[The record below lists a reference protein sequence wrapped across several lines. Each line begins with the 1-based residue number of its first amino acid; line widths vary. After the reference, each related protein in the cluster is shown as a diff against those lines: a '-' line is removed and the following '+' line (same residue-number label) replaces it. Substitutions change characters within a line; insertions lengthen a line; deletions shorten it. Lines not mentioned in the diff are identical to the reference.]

1 MKKKQRKKGR
11 NLIVILVI
19 VILLALFCA
28 EPIKQQITKS
38 VYKKE
43 YSEYVTKYAEQYGV
57 EENLIYALIKAE
69 SNFNPDAVS
78 HQNAKGLMQLM
89 QSTAED
95 LAKKSKIELNNENIL
110 VENNG
115 FKLSKLTYFIKPTLF
130 KKIITLVKKKRNKAV
145 LPITSGPFL
154 IINNIGKINNMVINI
169 FGVSNKYFIL
179 EKFIKSFSIITN
191 TKISTKT
198 IIKFIIFEMTFEKY
212 LLINSNIFISLLL
225 I

>member
-19 VILLALFCA
+19 VILLALFCQN
-28 EPIKQQITKS
+28 PIKQQITKS

-43 YSEYVTKYAEQYGV
+43 YSEYVTKYAGQYGV

-110 VENNG
+110 DPEINIQLGTKYIASLLEKYSCVEVALAAYNAG
-115 FKLSKLTYFIKPTLF
+115 
-130 KKIITLVKKKRNKAV
+130 
-145 LPITSGPFL
+145 SGNVDKW
-154 IINNIGKINNMVINI
+154 ISSGKIKADGSDIENI
-169 FGVSNKYFIL
+169 PYK
-179 EKFIKSFSIITN
+179 ETN
-191 TKISTKT
+191 TYVRKIMRDYEIYKQFT
-198 IIKFIIFEMTFEKY
+198 
-212 LLINSNIFISLLL
+212 
-225 I
+225 